1 MDELELRHAEAHY
14 AEMPRDG
21 YSGRCEMLLPED
33 LRGMRVLDLG
43 CRNGKG
49 ACKLADRV
57 GPDGFVLGVDPSA
70 ACVARAEATAAAAR
84 AEGVAWAGRLAFAR
98 GCFEGLRAAGVEDAS
113 FVNSVL
119 NLAWDLE
126 EALRETARALAPGGF
141 LYHAGVFADEPLPP
155 AAMQAFA
162 RAGNVFG
169 AARSQGEFAR
179 IAVDSAGF
187 SSCSFERERPV
198 EPDGSDAAEELRGRS
213 FTAAIAC
220 ARR

>member
-1 MDELELRHAEAHY
+1 M
-14 AEMPRDG
+14 
-21 YSGRCEMLLPED
+21 
-33 LRGMRVLDLG
+33 
-43 CRNGKG
+43 
-49 ACKLADRV
+49 
-57 GPDGFVLGVDPSA
+57 
-70 ACVARAEATAAAAR
+70 
-84 AEGVAWAGRLAFAR
+84 
-98 GCFEGLRAAGVEDAS
+98 EDAS
-113 FVNSVL
+113 FDVVIVNSVL